1 VLPTLEREVTAPL
14 RESIE
19 RFLADAKA
27 LWDFHIVYDEP
38 LASDVIVCLGSYDL
52 RVAVRCAQLLQAGT
66 STTAVITGGY
76 GNWTRGKFEKPEA
89 DVFADVIEEQ
99 GVSKDRLIIESKA
112 TNIGQNVDF
121 SRLALRDRAIR
132 TVTFVTKP
140 QTQRRVYATVRR
152 RWPEIEF
159 AVTAPQ
165 ADLFSQAI
173 DAVRLMGLID
183 EMVGD
188 LQRMVEYPAAGFQ
201 VPVEIPNG
209 VLDAYQRL
217 RAAGFDR
224 HCRQ

>member
-1 VLPTLEREVTAPL
+1 LERDVSAPL
-14 RESIE
+14 RESLE
-19 RFLADAKA
+19 RFLADANT
-27 LWDFHIVYDEP
+27 LWNFHIVYDEP
-38 LASDVIVCLGSYDL
+38 PASDVIVCLGSYDL
-52 RVAVRCAQLLQAGT
+52 RVAVRCAELLKVGI

-89 DVFADVIEEQ
+89 DVFAEVIGEQ
-99 GVSKDRLIIESKA
+99 GVSKDRLIIESQA
-112 TNIGQNVDF
+112 TNIGQNVEF
-121 SRLALRDRAIR
+121 SRLALRDRVIR
-132 TVTFVTKP
+132 TATFVTKP
-140 QTQRRVYATVRR
+140 QTQRRVHATVRR

-173 DAVRLMGLID
+173 DATGLMGLID

-188 LQRMVEYPAAGFQ
+188 LQRIVEYPAAGFQ
-201 VPVEIPNG
+201 VPVAIPNG

-224 HCRQ
+224 HCRK